1 LCNLL
6 RGINVPIEFGQIEEI
21 WNNQYS
27 NGPAGIKSERLP
39 PQNLDQGWRGIQK
52 ELVQPGIFEEMRNGR
67 INMPD
72 LYRVGFGLGR
82 KGGVTP
88 LHK

>member
-1 LCNLL
+1 M
-6 RGINVPIEFGQIEEI
+6 NVPVEFTAIEES
-21 WNNQYS
+21 WKKEYP
-27 NGPAGIKSERLP
+27 NGSGDIKVKGLP
-39 PQNLDQGWRGIQK
+39 PQNPDQGWRGIK
-52 ELVQPGIFEEMRNGR
+52 SELVGLGIFEEMRDGR

-88 LHK
+88 LRN